1 MHVGSGRLDYAGLA
15 LLAPLADIGVMPIR
29 AHKLLSFVRQVRDE
43 AGEPIQTRKHAN
55 AVRRTLPG
63 FTNNRSRLAIVSDFL
78 LGKRGMQDVAGEA
91 LSASGVF
98 GWDGLA
104 LIDGKT
110 RVMP

>member
-63 FTNNRSRLAIVSDFL
+63 FTNNRYFF
-78 LGKRGMQDVAGEA
+78 LGKRGMRDVAGEA
-91 LSASGVF
+91 LSASASGRTA
-98 GWDGLA
+98 W
-104 LIDGKT
+104 
-110 RVMP
+110 P